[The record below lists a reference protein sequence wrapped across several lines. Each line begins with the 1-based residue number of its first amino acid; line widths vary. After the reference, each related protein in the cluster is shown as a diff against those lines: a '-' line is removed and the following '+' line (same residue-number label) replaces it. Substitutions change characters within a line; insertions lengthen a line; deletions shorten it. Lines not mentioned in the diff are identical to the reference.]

1 MKQQLDFYMTE
12 FVMEWDDGHYE
23 LAELIVLSD
32 ISDILEHKVIVLD
45 LLAKVMSHVIMQYN
59 DGVSTTDEVVELAKV
74 ITWVSEDVI

>member
-12 FVMEWDDGHYE
+12 FV
-23 LAELIVLSD
+23 
-32 ISDILEHKVIVLD
+32 
-45 LLAKVMSHVIMQYN
+45 MQYN